1 MQYVV
6 FNKNEQLCI
15 LTPDFNSGMS
25 LEQIIAKD
33 IPQDC
38 DYKIVTESEFPND
51 DGTFRDAWE
60 LDVNSQYP
68 LQISIDK
75 ARDIWRNKI
84 REQRIELFK
93 ELDIQFM
100 IAMEQGNV
108 EAQSIIAIKKQRLR
122 DAPVDPRI
130 NDAVSIEEL
139 KSLDIIMEAMNI

>member
-6 FNKNEQLCI
+6 FNKNGQLCV

-33 IPQDC
+33 VPLDC
-38 DYKIVTESEFPND
+38 DYKIVTASDFPND

-60 LDVNSQYP
+60 LDISNEQP

-84 REQRIELFK
+84 REDRIEIFK

-100 IAMEQGNV
+100 ISIERGDV
-108 EAQSIIAIKKQRLR
+108 DTQSDIAIKKQKLR
-122 DAPVDPRI
+122 DAPADPRI
-130 NDAVSIEEL
+130 DAATSIEEL
-139 KSLDIIMEAMNI
+139 KTLDIISEILL